1 MKKRTKILT
10 ILVILCVALF
20 VAAACLL
27 NDIFPKATPMAVPD
41 PADLISATL
50 RYNSTNVAVAVN
62 QEDYE
67 SLLQHLGSGIPTRRQ
82 AMNDTPTVQPHYCA
96 EIQTEDRWYC
106 FFVYEEDG
114 QVYIEI
120 PYEGI
125 YESDMVMLD
134 LVLRYFEEE

>member
-1 MKKRTKILT
+1 
-10 ILVILCVALF
+10 
-20 VAAACLL
+20 
-27 NDIFPKATPMAVPD
+27 MAVPD

-50 RYNSTNVAVAVN
+50 RYNSTNVEVAVD
-62 QEDYE
+62 QDDYE
-67 SLLQHLGSGIPTRRQ
+67 SLLQHLSSGIPTRRQ

-96 EIQTEDRWYC
+96 EIRTEDRWYC
-106 FFVYEEDG
+106 YFVYEEAG

>member
-50 RYNSTNVAVAVN
+50 RYNSTNVEVAVD
-62 QEDYE
+62 QDDYE
-67 SLLQHLGSGIPTRRQ
+67 SLLQHLSSGIPTRRQ

-96 EIQTEDRWYC
+96 EIRTEGRWYC
-106 FFVYEEDG
+106 YFVYEEAG

-125 YESDMVMLD
+125 YESDRVMLD
-134 LVLRYFEEE
+134 LAIRYFEEG

>member
-1 MKKRTKILT
+1 MKKRTQILS
-10 ILVILCVALF
+10 IAVILCVALF

-27 NDIFPKATPMAVPD
+27 NDIFPKATPMAVPE
-41 PADLISATL
+41 PGDLISVML
-50 RYNSTNVAVAVN
+50 RYNSTNVEVAVD

-67 SLLQHLGSGIPTRRQ
+67 RLLQHLSSGIPTRRQ

-106 FFVYEEDG
+106 YFVYEEDG

>member
-27 NDIFPKATPMAVPD
+27 NDIFPKATPMAVPE
-41 PADLISATL
+41 PGDLISVML
-50 RYNSTNVAVAVN
+50 RYNSTNVEVAVD

-67 SLLQHLGSGIPTRRQ
+67 RLLQHLSSGIPTRRQ

-106 FFVYEEDG
+106 YFVYEEDG
-114 QVYIEI
+114 QAFIER

>member
-10 ILVILCVALF
+10 ILVALCVALF
-20 VAAACLL
+20 VTAACLL

-50 RYNSTNVAVAVN
+50 RYNSTNVEVAVN

-67 SLLQHLGSGIPTRRQ
+67 SLLHHLSSGIPTHRQ
-82 AMNDTPTVQPHYCA
+82 AMNDTPTVQPYYCA

-106 FFVYEEDG
+106 YFVYEEDG

-125 YESDMVMLD
+125 YESDRVMLD
-134 LVLRYFEEE
+134 LVLRYFEE

>member
-1 MKKRTKILT
+1 MKKRTQILS
-10 ILVILCVALF
+10 IAVILCVAWF

-27 NDIFPKATPMAVPD
+27 NDIFPKATLMAVPD

-50 RYNSTNVAVAVN
+50 RYNSTNVEVAVD
-62 QEDYE
+62 QDDYE
-67 SLLQHLGSGIPTRRQ
+67 SLLQHLSSGIPTRRQ

-106 FFVYEEDG
+106 YFVYEEAG

-134 LVLRYFEEE
+134 LVLEYFEEG

>member
-27 NDIFPKATPMAVPD
+27 NDIFPQATPMAVPD

-50 RYNSTNVAVAVN
+50 RYNSTNVEVAVD
-62 QEDYE
+62 QDDYK
-67 SLLQHLGSGIPTRRQ
+67 SLLQHLSSGIPTRRQ

-96 EIQTEDRWYC
+96 EIQTADRWYC
-106 FFVYEEDG
+106 YFVYEEDG

>member
-1 MKKRTKILT
+1 MQKKNAAIVLGIVLCLGILWGA
-10 ILVILCVALF
+10 VSLF
-20 VAAACLL
+20 
-27 NDIFPKATPMAVPD
+27 NDMFPKATPMAVPD

-50 RYNSTNVAVAVN
+50 RYNSTNVEVAVN

-134 LVLRYFEEE
+134 LVLQYFDEG